1 MGDSTMSLKRLVRV
15 NELIKQEVAA
25 ALYRVMNERGFDL
38 SAVSVTRV
46 ITSGDLRT
54 ARVLIS
60 IRDHVQQ
67 RAAILNQIQHHGAAI
82 QFLLSRH
89 VILKYTP
96 KLTFALDESVELGDR
111 VLKIIS
117 EMETPSDSPEQKNQG
132 NEIGSST
139 PPDET

>member
-1 MGDSTMSLKRLVRV
+1 MSVKRLVRV

-38 SAVSVTRV
+38 SAVSVTHV
-46 ITSGDLRT
+46 ITSSDLRT
-54 ARVLIS
+54 ARVLVS
-60 IRDHVQQ
+60 IRDHVKQ
-67 RAAILNQIQHHGAAI
+67 RDAILGQIQHHSAAI
-82 QFLLSRH
+82 QSLLSRH

-96 KLTFALDESVELGDR
+96 KLKFELDESVELGDR

-117 EMETPSDSPEQKNQG
+117 EMEIPSDSPEEKDQE
-132 NEIGSST
+132 NETGSST